1 MKKFGIIAIC
11 LLLASGAN
19 AGDTSEPVM
28 DPEVVA
34 EKIESTAVPTDGAA
48 LPLFLLLLLVIFSS
62 T

>member
-1 MKKFGIIAIC
+1 
-11 LLLASGAN
+11 
-19 AGDTSEPVM
+19 M

-34 EKIESTAVPTDGAA
+34 EKIESTAVPADGAA